1 MKTKHLIIVLL
12 VCANVVLGAL
22 AAGLYL
28 GRAETAA
35 VAQSNSRGGDYL
47 MASGP
52 ISSTRDAILIID
64 TVASR
69 ANLYVPKAGI
79 KATGVQWELV
89 DSRNLAM
96 DFGRGAP

>member
-1 MKTKHLIIVLL
+1 MKAKHTIVMLL
-12 VCANVVLGAL
+12 VCLNVVLVVL
-22 AAGLYL
+22 AAGLCL

-47 MASGP
+47 MASGL
-52 ISSTRDAILIID
+52 ISSNRDAILIID

-69 ANLYVPKAGI
+69 ANLYVPKAGVR
-79 KATGVQWELV
+79 ATGTQWELT

-96 DFGRGAP
+96 DFGRGVR

>member
-1 MKTKHLIIVLL
+1 MKTKHMIVVLL
-12 VCANVVLGAL
+12 VCANVVLGAM

-35 VAQSNSRGGDYL
+35 MAQSNSRGGDYL

-52 ISSTRDAILIID
+52 VSSTRDALLVID
-64 TVASR
+64 TVAAR
-69 ANLYVPKAGI
+69 ANLYVPKAGVRT
-79 KATGVQWELV
+79 TGVQWELV

-96 DFGRGAP
+96 DFGRGVR

>member
-1 MKTKHLIIVLL
+1 MKTKRLIVVLL

-22 AAGLYL
+22 AAGLCL

-47 MASGP
+47 LASGP

-64 TVASR
+64 TVSSR
-69 ANLYVPKAGI
+69 ANLYVPKVGAS
-79 KATGVQWELV
+79 ATGAQWELT

-96 DFGRGAP
+96 DFGRGAK